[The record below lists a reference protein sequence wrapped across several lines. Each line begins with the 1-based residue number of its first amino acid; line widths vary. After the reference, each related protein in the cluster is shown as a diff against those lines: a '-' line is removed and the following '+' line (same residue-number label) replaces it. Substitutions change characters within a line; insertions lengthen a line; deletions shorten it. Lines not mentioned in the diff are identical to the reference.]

1 MVQPDVKRVM
11 STVVDHMARAD
22 MTKAGVERAMT
33 AEVRNGMPGG
43 MAAADVPETM
53 PAAVSGGMAAA
64 DVPETMPA
72 AVPGGMA
79 AADVPETMPAAVP
92 GGMAATDVTATVTAT
107 MPATV
112 TTTMPATV
120 LSDRWE
126 TQQTDHGESDHHGHA
141 RACLHSHAHVWPPI
155 STPAGT
161 AEAPTKS
168 AGAYIY
174 IIDTARQQIFR
185 PRMVSIFSLFI
196 S

>member
-1 MVQPDVKRVM
+1 M
-11 STVVDHMARAD
+11 STVVDHMARTD
-22 MTKAGVERAMT
+22 MTNAGVERTMT
-33 AEVRNGMPGG
+33 AEVPGG

-53 PAAVSGGMAAA
+53 PAAVSGGMAA
-64 DVPETMPA
+64 
-72 AVPGGMA
+72 
-79 AADVPETMPAAVP
+79 
-92 GGMAATDVTATVTAT
+92 TDVTATMPAT

-155 STPAGT
+155 ITPAST

-168 AGAYIY
+168 AGAYINRHSAAAY
-174 IIDTARQQIFR
+174 IPTAYGFN
-185 PRMVSIFSLFI
+185 V
-196 S
+196 